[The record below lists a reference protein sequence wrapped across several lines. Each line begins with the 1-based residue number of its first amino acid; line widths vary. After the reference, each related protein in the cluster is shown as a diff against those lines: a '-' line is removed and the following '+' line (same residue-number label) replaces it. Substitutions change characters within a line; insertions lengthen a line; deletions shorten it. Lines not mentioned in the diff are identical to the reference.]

1 MGSPQQE
8 GEVEKPHAKMPDWI
22 RWESML
28 SCQLEAPNYF
38 MCKSSNSNSFLL
50 VLVHNLSGRDTH
62 NQFRSINH
70 TGVQLPLDLSF
81 QQDCSPGNKHARPTL
96 FRILIGKQK
105 VYSLTAATSRVYQS
119 LGSPPPPRKP
129 SLQAVRRWKVWHNP
143 VPSMILFHQNRS
155 QAT

>member
-96 FRILIGKQK
+96 FGILIGKQK
-105 VYSLTAATSRVYQS
+105 VYSLTAATGRVLQPPS
-119 LGSPPPPRKP
+119 SPKT
-129 SLQAVRRWKVWHNP
+129 L
-143 VPSMILFHQNRS
+143 
-155 QAT
+155 ATSCEEVKGLTQPCSEHDPISSKQESSNLI